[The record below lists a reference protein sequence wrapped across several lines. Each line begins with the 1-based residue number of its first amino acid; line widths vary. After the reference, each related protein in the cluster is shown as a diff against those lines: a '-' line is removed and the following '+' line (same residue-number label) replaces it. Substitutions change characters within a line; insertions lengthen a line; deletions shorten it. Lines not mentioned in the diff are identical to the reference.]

1 MTKNYEWHK
10 IADAENEI
18 ALAENGIAVVEIKG
32 KKICLTKFQ
41 EQWFGFAFK
50 CPHAGGM
57 LGNGYIDL
65 TGNIVC
71 PVHRYKF
78 SLKNGRN
85 TSGEGFYMK
94 TFPTDIRPEGIYIG
108 LESGGLFGF
117 FS

>member
-10 IADAENEI
+10 IADTENEI

-32 KKICLTKFQ
+32 KKICLAKFQ

-57 LGNGYIDL
+57 LANGYIDL

-78 SLKNGRN
+78 NLNNGRN

-94 TFPTDIRPEGIYIG
+94 TFPTEIRPGGVYIG
-108 LESGGLFGF
+108 LEAGGLFGF